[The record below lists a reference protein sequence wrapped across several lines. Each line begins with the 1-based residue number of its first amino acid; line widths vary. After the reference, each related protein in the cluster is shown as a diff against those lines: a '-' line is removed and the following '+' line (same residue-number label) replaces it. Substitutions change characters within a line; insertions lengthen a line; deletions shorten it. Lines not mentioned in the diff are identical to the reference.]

1 MISGMY
7 MGELVRIVLEAL
19 ARKGVVFKG
28 DYEAISKRE
37 CFVTKYV
44 SEIETELEEGGRAKS
59 FPKTREILKNLGIKN
74 VSDEDC
80 LHVAYVCT
88 VVSTRAAYLT
98 AAAIS
103 QVLNRMKRRYKVTV
117 GVDGSVYRFHPFFK
131 KHLDKKISQLIDK
144 DIKYQLMLSK
154 DGSGIGAAVVAA
166 VATRIKREMTSK
178 SEKTN

>member
-1 MISGMY
+1 
-7 MGELVRIVLEAL
+7 
-19 ARKGVVFKG
+19 
-28 DYEAISKRE
+28 
-37 CFVTKYV
+37 
-44 SEIETELEEGGRAKS
+44 
-59 FPKTREILKNLGIKN
+59 
-74 VSDEDC
+74 
-80 LHVAYVCT
+80 
-88 VVSTRAAYLT
+88 
-98 AAAIS
+98 
-103 QVLNRMKRRYKVTV
+103 MKRRYKVTV